1 MTAYSKNSTRSAYGY
16 TGLVCQRTI
25 QYRFVSLW
33 KTIMPPEIGLSRK
46 SVDVQLLVLE
56 TRLGRLPRHVL
67 HHLIANGK
75 TQSLLAKTAMLE
87 MTYLDLTQPLI
98 PNHSMTPMTERVS
111 PTHIQEQSILLG
123 LFINVGGL

>member
-1 MTAYSKNSTRSAYGY
+1 
-16 TGLVCQRTI
+16 
-25 QYRFVSLW
+25 
-33 KTIMPPEIGLSRK
+33 MPPETGLSRK
-46 SVDVQLLVLE
+46 SVDVQFLVLE

-67 HHLIANGK
+67 HHLTELIANGK